1 MKQGW
6 WKRDKSLRKMF
17 LVQFKVI
24 FNADEPF
31 FLPDLQSGKGFSLSG
46 LSLPCR
52 RGTPGICLEPDNVHS

>member
-17 LVQFKVI
+17 LEFKVI
-24 FNADEPF
+24 FNAEELF

-52 RGTPGICLEPDNVHS
+52 RGNPGICLEPDNVHN